1 MDAKRKDEFVQSWMA
16 IQTSLPGTEPYE
28 SNFWAHEELA
38 DLCEFSPDD
47 AWEVILALV
56 HATRADTLL
65 QAIGAGPLA
74 DLMTLH
80 GEQYIALVEG
90 AAEADGRFRMAMT
103 GAWLDGE
110 DTPVWKKYYEI
121 AGIEPPF
128 PNEGS

>member
-1 MDAKRKDEFVQSWMA
+1 MDAKRKDEFVQSWMI
-16 IQTSLPGTEPYE
+16 IQNSLPGTEPYE

-38 DLCEFSPDD
+38 GLCEFSPED

-56 HATRADTLL
+56 DATKADTLL

-80 GEQYIALVEG
+80 GEEYIALVEQ
-90 AAEADGRFRMAMT
+90 AAAADFRFCMAMT

-110 DTPVWKKYYEI
+110 DTPVWKEYYKI

-128 PNEGS
+128 PDEGP

>member
-16 IQTSLPGTEPYE
+16 MQNSLPGTEPYE

-38 DLCEFSPDD
+38 GLCESSPED

-90 AAEADGRFRMAMT
+90 EAAADARFRMAMT
-103 GAWLDGE
+103 GAWLDSE

-121 AGIEPPF
+121 AGMEPPF
-128 PNEGS
+128 PDEDS